1 MKKIEYSIV
10 VAFLV
15 ILTYSIF
22 LSPNK
27 SSANEEVMGTKS
39 AKVFTDQELKK
50 YDGSNP
56 ELPILLALD
65 GKVYDVTTGKDFYK
79 VGGPYHSL
87 AGKDSSQELHVAGG
101 GIIKR
106 TYPVIGEYVN

>member
-1 MKKIEYSIV
+1 
-10 VAFLV
+10 
-15 ILTYSIF
+15 
-22 LSPNK
+22 
-27 SSANEEVMGTKS
+27 MGTKS

-79 VGGPYHSL
+79 VGGPYHFL

-106 TYPVIGEYVN
+106 KYPVIGEYVN